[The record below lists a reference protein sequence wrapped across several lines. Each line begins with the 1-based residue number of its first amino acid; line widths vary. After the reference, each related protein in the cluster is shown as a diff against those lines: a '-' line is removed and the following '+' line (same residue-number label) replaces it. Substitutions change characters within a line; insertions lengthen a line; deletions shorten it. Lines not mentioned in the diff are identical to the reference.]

1 MVRFHTTSP
10 PAHWIK
16 RDLEQIHRLHYNGGM
31 PRWVTWVLAVAVLGC
46 EEPAPLTAQ
55 AGLAPTDTTPKLGQA
70 WTRPLASPAAFD
82 LRWTQH
88 GAFLAWSEPHGSR
101 QSVRGVRLDAD
112 GRPGKVTTLD
122 DTDAEVVEVALGYAP
137 SLDQLGVAWVQR
149 RPGEQAQLRGTAAD
163 GEPTRFAPAATV
175 GPTHVAHVGE
185 RGHLAI
191 APGRGHLHVYAR
203 GEDQPC
209 EDGKPS
215 RCASFGAHPLP
226 PDPAAGNRPWLT
238 VPRPCDRP
246 VTGYLY
252 RPPHRYYGICH
263 LREDDSRQETVWY
276 SIQPEPM
283 YAQAHELMAGCEPR
297 GAAVLDDA
305 IWVTAACG
313 SIRTGVRIRGIDV
326 DPPRSLD
333 DAELTCNA
341 GGHPVLTLEREHPLV
356 APADH
361 LGPLLP
367 GEVGGT
373 DAAAVWTG
381 EVLLVAR
388 HVAREVEV
396 ARYRCVEGLFVREG

>member
-1 MVRFHTTSP
+1 MRT
-10 PAHWIK
+10 AW
-16 RDLEQIHRLHYNGGM
+16 L
-31 PRWVTWVLAVAVLGC
+31 LAVVAFGC
-46 EEPAPLTAQ
+46 EEPAPLMAQ
-55 AGLAPTDTTPKLGQA
+55 AGLAPGDATPKLGEPWKQ
-70 WTRPLASPAAFD
+70 PLASPAAFD

-88 GAFLAWSEPHGSR
+88 GAYLAWSAPHGAR
-101 QSVRGVRLDAD
+101 QRVQGVLFDAD
-112 GRPGKVTTLD
+112 GRPGPTSTLD
-122 DTDAEVVEVALGYAP
+122 DTDAEVVEVALGYAA
-137 SLDQLGVAWVQR
+137 STDQLGVAWVQR
-149 RPGEQAQLRGTAAD
+149 RPGEQAQLRGTAGPPSAL
-163 GEPTRFAPAATV
+163 APAATI

-191 APGRGHLHVYAR
+191 ASGPDHLRVYAR
-203 GEDQPC
+203 GEDQAC
-209 EDGKPS
+209 QDGKPS

-226 PDPAAGNRPWLT
+226 PDPASGNRPWLT

-252 RPPHRYYGICH
+252 RAPHRYYGICH

-297 GAAVLDDA
+297 GAAVLGDA

-313 SIRTGVRIRGIDV
+313 SVRTGVRVRGIDV
-326 DPPRSLD
+326 DPPRSLEGV
-333 DAELTCNA
+333 ELTCNA
-341 GGHPVLTLEREHPLV
+341 GGHPVLSLDDEHAFV
-356 APADH
+356 APADR

-373 DAAAVWTG
+373 DSAALWTG

-388 HVAREVEV
+388 HVARQVEL